1 MVIWKSDNVKWGHFP
16 FVSFDRDNEFYI
28 SLTEKSYTDDK
39 YLYYICSIQPLL
51 ANLPDIVRWHKKLK
65 IHQYIPEIKKSVPYL
80 KCSTSYVN
88 VCGKRIYI
96 SGLTV
101 NGKEIQ

>member
-16 FVSFDRDNEFYI
+16 FVSFDRNNEFYI
-28 SLTEKSYTDDK
+28 SLTEKSYTDNK
-39 YLYYICSIQPLL
+39 YLYYICSIQPLR

-65 IHQYIPEIKKSVPYL
+65 IHQYIPEIKKNVPYL

-88 VCGKRIYI
+88 VYGKRIYI